1 MPTLEE
7 AKKNLLERQKLLH
20 ELLRIALGETAA
32 PGYWDRCATADGTRS
47 PLLEEYSRQIFAE
60 YDEFAAAIRTEL
72 AKCPPWRPGVPVTS
86 ENLWLWGGPTPEWG
100 GSMQSDTLPYNA
112 RYFNACNG
120 VYVYGAISDEMLRKQ
135 EKMKKLLCMVSSTC
149 RAPGQQPES
158 DEECA
163 ENLSK
168 LSLKYTNIAGGM
180 MDDMTLG
187 VKNITPQKVKQV
199 AAISANL
206 KKHNPALELYG
217 VVYQHELAA
226 KDFSELLP
234 YLDGVNLWFWNQEK
248 LLELEKNVDH
258 CRYHFPKKK
267 ILLGMFLH
275 DYGTADAG
283 ALPEFLIH
291 QLKGARQMLADGQ
304 IHGLV
309 ILGDREILKWPEQ
322 AATVRGFL
330 AAQQ

>member
-1 MPTLEE
+1 MPTLED
-7 AKKNLLERQKLLH
+7 ARKKLMERQENLH

-32 PGYWDRCATADGTRS
+32 PGYWDRCAIADGTRS
-47 PLLEEYSRQIFAE
+47 PLLEEYSRQIYAE
-60 YDEFAAAIRTEL
+60 YASFAAAVRKEL
-72 AKCPPWRPGVPVTS
+72 AKCPPWRPGTPITS

-100 GSMQSDTLPYNA
+100 GSMQPDTLAANA
-112 RYFNACNG
+112 EYFNAVNG
-120 VYVYGAISDEMLRKQ
+120 VYVYGATNEEMLKKHAGM
-135 EKMKKLLCMVSSTC
+135 EKLLCMVSSTC

-168 LSLKYTNIAGGM
+168 FSLKYRNIAGGM
-180 MDDMTLG
+180 LDDMTAG
-187 VKNITPQKVKQV
+187 EKTVTPQKVKQV

-206 KKHNPALELYG
+206 KKHNPDLDLFG
-217 VVYQHELAA
+217 VVYQHELAE
-226 KDFSELLP
+226 KDFSALLP
-234 YLDGVNLWFWNQEK
+234 YLDGVNLWFWHQEK

-267 ILLGMFLH
+267 ILLGLFLH

-283 ALPEFLIH
+283 ALPDLLIH
-291 QLKGARQMLADGQ
+291 QLKGARQMLADGK
-304 IHGLV
+304 INGLV

-330 AAQQ
+330 AAQG